1 MLKHSVKSRSTK
13 LYAPVM
19 QMLAQMASGKVVN
32 TDAGIEQIFQLLE
45 KLKTNLYASQQ
56 NYQDVDD

>member
-1 MLKHSVKSRSTK
+1 
-13 LYAPVM
+13 M